1 MGLKSFLIQC
11 SRALKIAVKPGRS
24 EVWLSM
30 KICGLGVGAVGLI
43 GFIIRL
49 LSAVLQ
55 GQI

>member
-1 MGLKSFLIQC
+1 MGLRSFLIQC
-11 SRALKIAVKPGRS
+11 SRTLKVATKPGRS

-43 GFIIRL
+43 GFVIRM